1 MHFFFSCVSKISRLF
16 LNSHSLLQCI
26 SSQSSN
32 GAVCKFIVSSSEMVM
47 KSVRSSR
54 PREAS
59 IQPYCIP
66 LYEICTINN
75 RFSDMVIQQTWLMMP
90 RITLSVPDNFISGQ
104 RRWAQ
109 ETMRTHFQPSGSFTL
124 PPNLLTLL
132 LFTTHPAIPHSVAG
146 GLATSAATGSASL
159 RSSSHWRSTQ
169 KTLTALG
176 RGPQVLLSPTCPGE
190 NLEVLQKR
198 LTVE

>member
-1 MHFFFSCVSKISRLF
+1 MVLSASLLF
-16 LNSHSLLQCI
+16 LHLRWEWNQCAVPDPERPL
-26 SSQSSN
+26 SN
-32 GAVCKFIVSSSEMVM
+32 PTAYLCTSFG
-47 KSVRSSR
+47 R
-54 PREAS
+54 
-59 IQPYCIP
+59 
-66 LYEICTINN
+66 TINN

-124 PPNLLTLL
+124 PPNLLALL

-146 GLATSAATGSASL
+146 GLTTSAATGSASL